1 MEQVQRHDPE
11 GGPPAIATDGKGAY
25 REAILK
31 TWGKVP
37 EYSGQ
42 GRPPKLPK
50 PGKDWKHLQVIKE
63 RNGRKLV
70 GVTTKYI
77 YGDPREVKEILGEN
91 TSYVERTNL
100 TSRQMNGRLVR
111 KTLSFSKELRLL
123 KAASALE
130 DGLYN
135 FTRKVKTLRIELVN
149 PSKQRRWKQR
159 SPAMAAGITDHI
171 WSVKELLTVVLV
183 PLHVNT

>member
-1 MEQVQRHDPE
+1 M
-11 GGPPAIATDGKGAY
+11 GGPPAIATDEKGAY

-42 GRPPKLPK
+42 VRCPPKLPK

-63 RNGRKLV
+63 RNGSKLV

-91 TSYVERTNL
+91 TSYVERNNL
-100 TSRQMNGRLVR
+100 TLQQMNGRLVR
-111 KTLSFSKELRLL
+111 KTLSFSKDLRLL
-123 KAASALE
+123 KAASAL
-130 DGLYN
+130 
-135 FTRKVKTLRIELVN
+135 
-149 PSKQRRWKQR
+149 
-159 SPAMAAGITDHI
+159 
-171 WSVKELLTVVLV
+171 
-183 PLHVNT
+183 